1 LLGSNRGNEPAPAS
15 KPSVNAGLRILIAG
29 APQAPDVSANV
40 AIEGPVPLTGETPL
54 PFRKLQPGPLT
65 QILAVG
71 GLASA
76 DLALLGWTTHYVVT
90 HQHALNFW
98 GAAGCT
104 GSVLVAALC
113 GTAAMSLIAIPH
125 KK

>member
-1 LLGSNRGNEPAPAS
+1 MF
-15 KPSVNAGLRILIAG
+15 
-29 APQAPDVSANV
+29 
-40 AIEGPVPLTGETPL
+40 
-54 PFRKLQPGPLT
+54 PFRGPKLAPLT

-76 DLALLGWTTHYVVT
+76 DVALLGWTTHYVVT
-90 HQHALNFW
+90 HQHALSFW

-113 GTAAMSLIAIPH
+113 GIAAMILIAIPP